1 MLINNLIY
9 IFNQLNILVSNI
21 QYSLIYW
28 TNFSFQAIN
37 QATNYK

>member
-1 MLINNLIY
+1 MLINNFIY
-9 IFNQLNILVSNI
+9 IFNQSNILVSNI

-28 TNFSFQAIN
+28 TNLLFQAIH